1 METQQNITPILEVAW
16 SKFAQFDAAS
26 VKRSQSYTKLRQW
39 IAVFGVLATF
49 FAIITAMYPS
59 FMTKYPSIFPATG
72 EFVLKVLL
80 VTSPIT
86 ASLLAA
92 YANKFFSSG
101 DWLITRAGAE
111 EALKDIYLYRT
122 ILQNDPARRSWL
134 EKRMGE
140 IQRSVY
146 RGMNGE
152 LVMEI
157 YKGTLP
163 PSPRFDPKYPNS
175 DPGFDDLSG
184 EEYFRYRL
192 ESELNWHIKKV
203 NQKQRERTRLQVLI
217 LCAGAAGALLAALG
231 GGFTIWVAL
240 TASLATTFLGWEGL
254 KNLDLVVRNYSKVIL
269 ELSIIADHW
278 KNLEGE
284 ERTQTEFYKMVEAT
298 EDMLWSRN
306 VEYIKA
312 MQEALKESSLE
323 KEASLINR
331 VIEEQ
336 READRRFKKSMEDS
350 VVGET
355 VQSLNES
362 TETLGETFDDA
373 MGSLAEEAS
382 SDIVQA
388 ELAAMKDAIE
398 KIAEKMGLS
407 SSLKSIAEE
416 YEEVEIDKDTPRS
429 VVNDVMSRY
438 PKTNEVNG

>member
-1 METQQNITPILEVAW
+1 MEMQTNIAPILEAAW

-39 IAVFGVLATF
+39 IAVFGVLATL
-49 FAIITAMYPS
+49 FAIITTFYPAS
-59 FMTKYPSIFPATG
+59 FPAVG
-72 EFVLKVLL
+72 GFVLKILL
-80 VTSPIT
+80 ITSPIT

-92 YANKFFSSG
+92 YTNKFFSSG

-111 EALKDIYLYRT
+111 EALKDIYFYRT

-134 EKRMGE
+134 EKRMSE

-152 LVMEI
+152 LVMET
-157 YKGTLP
+157 YKGALP
-163 PSPRFDPKYPNS
+163 PPPRFDPNYPNS
-175 DPGFDDLSG
+175 DPGFHDLTG

-192 ESELNWHIKKV
+192 ESELNWHVKKV
-203 NQKQRERTRLQVLI
+203 NQKQKERTRLQVLI

-240 TASLATTFLGWEGL
+240 TASLTTTFLGWEGL

-269 ELSIIADHW
+269 ELNIIADHW

-312 MQEALKESSLE
+312 MQEALKESNLE

-331 VIEEQ
+331 VIDEQ
-336 READRRFKKSMEDS
+336 READRRLKKSMEDS

-362 TETLGETFDDA
+362 TETLGETLDDA

-382 SDIVQA
+382 SNIVQA
-388 ELAAMKDAIE
+388 ELAAMKDVIE
-398 KIAEKMGLS
+398 ELAGKMGLS

-416 YEEVEIDKDTPRS
+416 YDEVEIDKDTPRS
-429 VVNDVMSRY
+429 VLNDVMSRY

>member
-16 SKFAQFDAAS
+16 NKFAQFDAAS

-39 IAVFGVLATF
+39 IAVFGVLATV
-49 FAIITAMYPS
+49 FAIITAFYPS
-59 FMTKYPSIFPATG
+59 SFPAVG
-72 EFVLKVLL
+72 GFALKILL
-80 VTSPIT
+80 ITSPIT

-92 YANKFFSSG
+92 YTNKFFSSG

-134 EKRMGE
+134 EKRIGE

-152 LVMEI
+152 LVMET
-157 YKGTLP
+157 YKGALP
-163 PSPRFDPKYPNS
+163 PPPRFDPKYPNS
-175 DPGFDDLSG
+175 DPGFHDLTG

-203 NQKQRERTRLQVLI
+203 NQKQKERTRLQVLI
-217 LCAGAAGALLAALG
+217 LSAGAAGALLAALG
-231 GGFTIWVAL
+231 GGFTIWVAF
-240 TASLATTFLGWEGL
+240 TASLTTTFLGWEGL

-269 ELSIIADHW
+269 ELNIIADHW

-312 MQEALKESSLE
+312 MREALKESNLE

-331 VIEEQ
+331 VIDEQ
-336 READRRFKKSMEDS
+336 READRRLKKSMEDS

-388 ELAAMKDAIE
+388 ELVAMKDAIE
-398 KIAEKMGLS
+398 ELTGKMGLS

-416 YEEVEIDKDTPRS
+416 YDEVEIDKDTPRS